1 MSYLAVSLAGADTPG
16 EHLQLAAFT
25 AAVAAVALW
34 MGRRQRRT
42 GRTLTADVFE
52 RTGLTRPHTGR
63 APGTSTA
70 PMRIGDF
77 AREPEPPTRARPGL
91 GCAWM
96 VFGGIFLLPAVF
108 NTAAAVRELLG

>member
-1 MSYLAVSLAGADTPG
+1 MSYLAVDLAGASTPG

-34 MGRRQRRT
+34 MGLRQRRT
-42 GRTLTADVFE
+42 GRTLAADVFE
-52 RTGLTRPHTGR
+52 RMG
-63 APGTSTA
+63 
-70 PMRIGDF
+70 
-77 AREPEPPTRARPGL
+77 REPEPPTRARRGL

>member
-1 MSYLAVSLAGADTPG
+1 MSYLAVALAGADTPG

-25 AAVAAVALW
+25 AAVAAGALW
-34 MGRRQRRT
+34 TGLRQRRT
-42 GRTLTADVFE
+42 GRTLTDDIFV
-52 RTGLTRPHTGR
+52 RMGLTQRRTGR
-63 APGTSTA
+63 AHGASTE

-77 AREPEPPTRARPGL
+77 AREPEPPSRARRGL

-108 NTAAAVRELLG
+108 NTAAAIRELLR